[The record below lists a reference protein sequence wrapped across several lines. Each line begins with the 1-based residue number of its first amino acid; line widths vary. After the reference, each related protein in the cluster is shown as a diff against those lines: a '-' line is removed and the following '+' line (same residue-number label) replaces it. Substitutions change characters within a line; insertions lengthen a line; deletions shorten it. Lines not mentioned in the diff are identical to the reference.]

1 MDSAITAQSDEVQE
15 MHTYILELQAVTE
28 SKLNVAVSTK
38 EVSDKVNQ
46 ISTDIMN
53 DASSKE
59 F

>member
-1 MDSAITAQSDEVQE
+1 MQT
-15 MHTYILELQAVTE
+15 MHTSVLELQQVTA
-28 SKLNVAVSTK
+28 STLNVAVSTK
-38 EVSDKVNQ
+38 EVSDKVNK

>member
-1 MDSAITAQSDEVQE
+1 
-15 MHTYILELQAVTE
+15 MHTSILELQSVTE
-28 SKLNVAVSTK
+28 STLNVAVSTK
-38 EVSDKVNQ
+38 EVSDRVNQ